1 MSRRKAFHKITAM
14 LLSAIMVVVMTP
26 VPASADTGMLSDGA
40 SGKIIAFEALKSE
53 IAEQSVSL
61 GTSEADLELPDSLTA
76 TIRLAASTEEPVLD
90 SGEADTKP
98 VSADTVSGSAIDVDE
113 TEESEIGDSEGDEIA
128 SPSDMEITKDSFEAE
143 PTEKT
148 VDSVTEITV
157 SLPVTWDSSPEYNG
171 EAAGT
176 YIFTP
181 ELPEGLT
188 LASGVEVPT
197 ITATVGAVTMIGT
210 VTAFEELPENVR
222 WQNTTTPEFPE
233 TVSGTVEGEA
243 VEIPVTWEAD
253 HDYDAEAPQRGL
265 YVFTAVLGEGY
276 GLADGVELPRITVYI
291 PQTVGGMMARMAG
304 GGTTYSLLEITTAA
318 QLAEIATLVNAR
330 ENGLELFLFNNA
342 RASVSLKLMN
352 DIDLSAYSKSEGWM
366 PIGTSEFPFTGI
378 FDGNDKS
385 ILGLYINRNVD
396 YQGLFGYVGNEGAVK
411 SLGVINV
418 NITGRINVGSV
429 AGWVRGTVQ
438 NCYSTGNVTGSSYV
452 GGVAGEVDEGML
464 ENCYSI
470 SNVTCTGSGTSGA
483 VGGVAGWVSGT
494 VQNCYNTGNVT
505 GAGTSVT
512 IGGIAGWVTNTGII
526 QNCFNTGSLTASATG
541 TGILRICVGG
551 VAGWVYGTVQNCY
564 NTGSITGTG
573 IGPSISAYVGGVT
586 GTVYGTIQNCAALNP
601 SVIGLS
607 AVGRVAGSISGSGAL
622 IGNIAF
628 GGMTDPGTGKFGG
641 TSGSDDKNGETKTA
655 SDIKAAGFFEEL
667 FGNDTAWTYAT
678 GKLPGFGAAIDMPS
692 HIVDGSDPNFRGAGT
707 SGNPYQ
713 IITPAQLAKLAELVN
728 TGDASYN
735 AAHYKLI
742 NELDLSGYASEE
754 GWVPIGTF
762 SHQFTG
768 TFDGNGNKIT
778 NLTINRGTGE
788 NQGLFGYIGSGGA
801 VKNLGLT
808 GISIN
813 GAQMVGGIAGSMVEA
828 TLQNCYTMGNITAEN
843 SVGGVVASVDY
854 SSTVEYCYST
864 CEINSTGSKSGEYLG
879 GVVGY
884 LASSTV
890 SNCYSTGN
898 ISQTDTDQK
907 GNAGGV
913 VGKIIAGN
921 VQDCYSTG
929 NISGAEIAG
938 GVAGDVYSG
947 VGSGGSATVE
957 NCYSTGVVSES
968 YKAGGV
974 AGQVYKGTVKNCAAL
989 NPSVS
994 GSGYVERVAWEFS
1007 NATLTGNLAFD
1018 GVEVLKNTASQ
1029 SITSDAN
1036 GVDGLSKPA
1045 AEISVAGF
1053 WTTASCFTAN
1063 WDTDIWHIESGKLPL
1078 LKNMDGQHAYMPEHL
1093 LLAGASLFEG
1103 AGTSGSPY
1111 LIKTAV
1117 DLAKL
1122 AELVYL
1128 GTSPYADS
1136 GRYYRLVNNLDLSVY
1151 ASGDG
1156 WNPIGMNMTYA
1167 FKGSFDGNNK
1177 TITGLTINRPAADYT
1192 GLFGYLYVDS
1202 KVQNIRIID
1211 ANVIGKNRVG
1221 GVAGHAWGATVEN
1234 CAVIGN
1240 VSGVESVGGT
1250 VGHASSGTVQDCY
1263 SSGRVT
1269 GSGNYV
1275 GGIIGYLEIAVT
1287 TVQRCYSD
1295 SSVSGADSVGGVA
1308 GFVGVAAVQNCYSTG
1323 NVTGGRFVGG
1333 VAGDVSSG
1341 SVQNC
1346 YSTGSVQGTEHVS
1359 GVLGFLGGGTAKNS
1373 VALNPSINAGEY
1385 NYGRMVGNNT
1395 SGILLNNYAFSR
1407 IPGTWAKKGLNAK
1420 DGADVTSQ
1428 TLFGGSFWTTAENWN
1443 TSAWDSGVWTFAEGK
1458 LPTLKGLTGQN
1469 GDGGLY
1475 LTARDIQYATVGATD
1490 GLTYNGSEQVP
1501 AIIFDGETLVKDTD
1515 YTVVA
1520 ADGSASDGTNAGE
1533 VTLTLTG
1540 IGSFYGTRNITYTI
1554 DPKPVT
1560 ITPNAGQKKK
1570 YGGIDPALV
1579 FENDGSLDSGAFT
1592 GALTRVVGEDVGIY
1606 AISLGTLSAGGNY
1619 ALSLASSTVY
1629 FTIEQAKVSE
1639 ITTIVDN
1646 ANKTAYEM
1654 RTATTAQA
1662 VVDAAG
1668 LPSSVR
1674 VITDGGTA
1682 TLPITWGTATMY
1694 NAKGAEYAVT
1704 GTLTGNSNVD
1714 PNGVTKNITFTI
1726 TTVTAVNP
1734 TFGDTLVVINSDS
1747 SATAA
1752 ELGSAIL
1759 PTSGS
1764 IAVEDESIAYTINWN
1779 GGEML
1784 DRTAVGN
1791 EQTFTGTVSYITPP
1805 AWLTLPGDHS
1815 VSRKV
1820 SVTAKQ
1826 PVTIGGI
1833 MTADKTYDGAAYAAS
1848 GTVTVAG
1855 GSVPVNQLEWLYEST
1870 DGVGYSNSTAP
1881 TNAGAY
1887 KLTIYVPES
1896 NPNYAGSEI
1905 FNFTIAKRE
1914 IALVAD
1920 NKTVIKGGSLPELT
1934 YTVGNL
1940 APGKTKADALN
1951 AEPVLACPTFDGN
1964 TPGSYAITLTGGTAT
1979 DNYTI
1984 TTRTVGALIVA
1995 EQTYT
2000 VTFNLNGGSRTGGG
2014 ELSQTIAE
2022 GGAATAPIVTRNG
2035 YTFTGWD
2042 KAFTNVS
2049 SALTVTAIWSYN
2061 GGGGGGGG
2069 SYTPDIPAT
2078 IIPEKKPDQP
2088 VMATAPVTAT
2098 RGTNGTASATIPE
2111 KAITDAIAKAQADAS
2126 AQGKTAN
2133 GISVAL
2139 NVTMPKGT
2147 TSLAA
2152 TLTRNSLNSLVSA
2165 GVTEFEISS
2174 APVSLSLDLNAL
2186 KEIQKQSS
2194 GDISITIAPAA
2205 GHSKEAKAL
2214 LGNRPVY
2221 SITINYVDKNGKTQ
2235 TITSL
2240 GSGMATLSLLYTPGK
2255 NEAVGYLFGVYVDA
2269 SGKAQRIDGSAYDA
2283 NSGSLLIPTGHF
2295 SVYGVGYT
2303 APSAKFTDIGTH
2315 WGKEAID
2322 YVVGRGLLSGTS
2334 KTTFAPDTA
2343 MTRGMLVTAL
2353 GRLAGVDV
2361 KAYTTNSFT
2370 DVKADSAFRPYIEWA
2385 YKKGIM
2391 QGIGNQ
2397 QFAPDRAIT
2406 REEIAI
2412 IFANYAK
2419 ATGYKL
2425 PVIREATAYTD
2436 ASSIGSTYKT
2446 AVTAMQQAGIMMG
2459 GTGNKFNPKASATR
2473 AEVSSMLH
2481 RYIKL
2486 TIDPTTAQGWALNDA
2501 GQWLYYKGGK
2511 ALTGTQTIDGVKY
2524 FFEINGT
2531 LKTGWVKDGDNWRY
2545 YSCNKAL
2552 TGWWNIG
2559 SDSAKKTYY
2568 FTKDGLM
2575 VSGQWLEID
2584 GKWYYFYTDGALAKS
2599 TKVDGY
2605 EVDKNGVRKT
2615 K

>member
-1 MSRRKAFHKITAM
+1 MSRKKAFHKITAM
-14 LLSAIMVVVMTP
+14 LLSAIMVVGMTP
-26 VPASADTGMLSDGA
+26 VPASADTGMLSNGA
-40 SGKIIAFEALKSE
+40 SGEIIAFEALKSD
-53 IAEQSVSL
+53 IAEQSVPL
-61 GTSEADLELPDSLTA
+61 GTSEADLELPDSLTS

-90 SGEADTKP
+90 SGEPDEN
-98 VSADTVSGSAIDVDE
+98 SGNADTVSGSAIGMD
-113 TEESEIGDSEGDEIA
+113 EIGDTEAGAGAQIA
-128 SPSDMEITKDSFEAE
+128 SPSDAQEDGGYFEAE

-157 SLPVTWDSSPEYNG
+157 PLPVTWGSSPEYDS

-181 ELPEGLT
+181 EPPKVFT
-188 LASGVEVPT
+188 LASSVEVPA
-197 ITATVGAVTMIGT
+197 ITVTVGAVTIIGA
-210 VTAFEELPENVR
+210 VTAFDELPDDIR
-222 WQNTTTPEFPE
+222 WQNTTAPEFPE

-276 GLADGVELPRITVYI
+276 GLADDVELPRITVYI
-291 PQTVGGMMARMAG
+291 PQTEGRMGRMAG
-304 GGTTYSLLEITTAA
+304 GGTDTSPLEITTAA
-318 QLAEIATLVNAR
+318 QLAEIAALVNAR
-330 ENGLELFLFNNA
+330 LNGLELFLFNNA
-342 RASVSLKLMN
+342 DASVSLKLMN
-352 DIDLSAYSKSEGWM
+352 DIDLSSYSKSEGWM

-418 NITGRINVGSV
+418 NIIGRINVGSV

-526 QNCFNTGSLTASATG
+526 QNCLNTGSLTASATG

-607 AVGRVAGSISGSGAL
+607 AVGRVAGSISGSGSL

-628 GGMTDPGTGKFGG
+628 GGMTDPGAGKFGG

-667 FGNDTAWTYAT
+667 FDNDTVWTYEE
-678 GKLPGFGAAIDMPS
+678 GELPGFGAAIDMPS
-692 HIVDGSDPNFRGAGT
+692 HIVDGSDPNFFGVGT
-707 SGNPYQ
+707 SENPYQ
-713 IITPAQLAKLAELVN
+713 ISTPAQLAKLAELVN
-728 TGDASYN
+728 AGNASYT
-735 AAHYKLI
+735 AAYYRLENDI
-742 NELDLSGYASEE
+742 NLSGYAAEA
-754 GWVPIGTF
+754 GWVPIGTY
-762 SHQFTG
+762 SNRFTG

-778 NLTINRGTGE
+778 NLTINRDTGE
-788 NQGLFGYIGSGGA
+788 YQGLFGYIGSGGA
-801 VKNLGLT
+801 VKNLGLA

-813 GAQMVGGIAGSMVEA
+813 GTKMVGGIAGFMETA
-828 TLQNCYTMGNITAEN
+828 TLQNCYTMGNITALGF
-843 SVGGVVASVDY
+843 VGGVVGYVDN

-864 CEINSTGSKSGEYLG
+864 CEIKSTGSAPDQCLG
-879 GVVGY
+879 GV
-884 LASSTV
+884 ASLVRIGSTLQ
-890 SNCYSTGN
+890 NCYSTGN
-898 ISQTDTDQK
+898 VSRTGTVQN
-907 GNAGGV
+907 GYAGGV
-913 VGKIIAGN
+913 VGSVAAAS
-921 VQDCYSTG
+921 VQNCYSTG
-929 NISGAEIAG
+929 NVSGASQAG
-938 GVAGDVYSG
+938 GVAGGVSSG
-947 VGSGGSATVE
+947 LTRGMVK
-957 NCYSTGVVSES
+957 NCYSTGIVSDS

-974 AGQVYKGTVKNCAAL
+974 VGQIRDTTVENCVAL

-994 GSGYVERVAWEFS
+994 GSGYVERVS
-1007 NATLTGNLAFD
+1007 TLYEEGTLSGNLAFD

-1029 SITSDAN
+1029 SITSDAD
-1036 GVDGLSKPA
+1036 GVDGLSKTA
-1045 AEISVAGF
+1045 AEISAAGF
-1053 WTTASCFTAN
+1053 WTTASGFTAN
-1063 WDTDIWHIESGKLPL
+1063 WDTDTWTIETGKLPI
-1078 LKNMDGQHAYMPEHL
+1078 LKGIAGQDASMPAHL
-1093 LLAGASLFEG
+1093 LPAGASFFEG
-1103 AGTSGSPY
+1103 AGTSDSDPY
-1111 LIKTAV
+1111 LIKTAA

-1122 AELVYL
+1122 AGLVNA
-1128 GTSPYADS
+1128 GASPYASS
-1136 GRYYRLVNNLDLSVY
+1136 GRYYRLEKDIELSAY

-1156 WNPIGMNMTYA
+1156 WMPIGINASYG
-1167 FKGSFDGNNK
+1167 FNGSFDGNNK

-1211 ANVIGKNRVG
+1211 ANVIGKARVG
-1221 GVAGHAWGATVEN
+1221 GVAGSAWGATVEN

-1240 VSGVESVGGT
+1240 VSGLESVGGT
-1250 VGHASSGTVQDCY
+1250 VGRASSSTLENCY

-1295 SSVSGADSVGGVA
+1295 SSVSGAESVGGVA
-1308 GFVGVAAVQNCYSTG
+1308 GFVGAAAVQNCYSTG
-1323 NVTGGRFVGG
+1323 NVTGTRFVGG
-1333 VAGDVSSG
+1333 VAGDISSG

-1346 YSTGSVQGTEHVS
+1346 YSTGSVRGTEHVS

-1428 TLFGGSFWTTAENWN
+1428 ALFGDSFWTTAENWN
-1443 TSAWDSGVWTFAEGK
+1443 TSAWDSDVWTFAEGK
-1458 LPTLKGLTGQN
+1458 LPTLKGLAGQN

-1475 LTARDIQYATVGATD
+1475 LTARDIGYATASTNP
-1490 GLTYNGSEQVP
+1490 LIYNGSEQIP
-1501 AIIFDGETLVKDTD
+1501 TITFDGETLVKGTD
-1515 YTVVA
+1515 YTVSITST
-1520 ADGSASDGTNAGE
+1520 DGSGTSAGTNAGT

-1540 IGSFYGTRNITYTI
+1540 IGSFYGTKNLTYTI
-1554 DPKPVT
+1554 SKKSVT
-1560 ITPNAGQKKK
+1560 ITPNSGQSKK
-1570 YGGIDPALV
+1570 YGATDPTLT
-1579 FENDGSLDSGAFT
+1579 FTSLPLLFGMDSFT
-1592 GALTRVVGEDVGIY
+1592 GVLTRTEGADVGTY

-1629 FTIEQAKVSE
+1629 FTIEQAKVAS
-1639 ITTIVDN
+1639 ISTIM
-1646 ANKTAYEM
+1646 ANVSRTAYQM

-1662 VVDAAG
+1662 VVDSVG
-1668 LPSSVR
+1668 LPSDVS

-1682 TLPITWGTATMY
+1682 MLPITWGTATMY
-1694 NAKGAEYAVT
+1694 NAKGAEYAAT
-1704 GTLTGNSNVD
+1704 GTLTGNSNID
-1714 PNGVTKNITFTI
+1714 PNGVIASLTVTVAP
-1726 TTVTAVNP
+1726 VTAVNP
-1734 TFGDTLVVINSDS
+1734 TFSDTLVVTNSDS

-1759 PTSGS
+1759 PASGS
-1764 IAVEDESIAYTINWN
+1764 IAVEGQSIAYTINWN

-1784 DRTAVGN
+1784 DRTAVGT
-1791 EQTFTGTVSYITPP
+1791 EQTFTGAVSYIAPP

-1833 MTADKTYDGAAYAAS
+1833 TTTNKTYDGAAYAPS

-1870 DGVGYSNSTAP
+1870 DGAGYSNSTAP
-1881 TNAGAY
+1881 TNTGAY
-1887 KLTIYVPES
+1887 RLTISVPEG
-1896 NPNYAGSEI
+1896 NPNYAGGEI
-1905 FNFTIAKRE
+1905 FNFIIAKRE
-1914 IALVAD
+1914 ITLVAD

-1940 APGKTKADALN
+1940 APGKTKADALS
-1951 AEPVLACPTFDGN
+1951 AEPVLSCSTFNGN
-1964 TPGSYAITLTGGTAT
+1964 AVGSYAITLTGGTAT

-1984 TTRTVGALIVA
+1984 TTRTNGTLTVT

-2042 KAFTNVS
+2042 KAFTNVAS
-2049 SALTVTAIWSYN
+2049 NLAVTAGWSYN

-2069 SYTPDIPAT
+2069 SSTVPSAPSV
-2078 IIPEKKPDQP
+2078 PEKKPDQP
-2088 VMATAPVTAT
+2088 VTATAPVTAT
-2098 RGTNGTASATIPE
+2098 TGTNGTASAAIPD
-2111 KAITDAIAKAQADAS
+2111 KAITDAIAKAQADAK

-2133 GISVAL
+2133 GISVEL
-2139 NVTMPKGT
+2139 NVTMPQGG
-2147 TSLAA
+2147 TSLTA
-2152 TLTRNSLNSLVSA
+2152 TLTQNALNSLVSA
-2165 GVTEFEISS
+2165 GVSQLELDGT
-2174 APVSLSLDLNAL
+2174 PVPLGLDLNAL

-2194 GDISITIAPAA
+2194 GNVSITIAPAT
-2205 GHSKEAKAL
+2205 GLSKEAKAL

-2221 SITINYVDKNGKTQ
+2221 SVTISYVDKNGKAQ

-2240 GSGMATLSLLYTPGK
+2240 GSGTATLSIPYTPGK
-2255 NEAVGYLFGVYVDA
+2255 NEAIGYLFGVYVDA
-2269 SGKAQRIDGSAYDA
+2269 NGKAQRIDGSAYDA

-2353 GRLAGVDV
+2353 GRLDGVDT

-2370 DVKADSAFRPYIEWA
+2370 DVKTDSVFRPYIEWA
-2385 YKKGIM
+2385 YKKSIV

-2406 REEIAI
+2406 REEIAV

-2425 PVIREATAYTD
+2425 PVTREATAYAD
-2436 ASSIGSTYKT
+2436 ASSIGSVYQT

-2486 TIDPTTAQGWALNDA
+2486 TIAPATAQGWAKNDA
-2501 GQWLYYKGGK
+2501 GQYLYYKDGK

-2524 FFEINGT
+2524 FFETNGT
-2531 LKTGWVKDGDNWRY
+2531 LKTGWVKDGDSWCY
-2545 YSCNKAL
+2545 YSGNKAL
-2552 TGWWNIG
+2552 TGWWDIG

-2575 VSGQWLEID
+2575 VSGKWLEID

-2605 EVDKNGVRKT
+2605 EVDKNGIRRSK
-2615 K
+2615 

>member
-1 MSRRKAFHKITAM
+1 MRNCYSTGNVSRT
-14 LLSAIMVVVMTP
+14 S
-26 VPASADTGMLSDGA
+26 TG
-40 SGKIIAFEALKSE
+40 
-53 IAEQSVSL
+53 Q
-61 GTSEADLELPDSLTA
+61 
-76 TIRLAASTEEPVLD
+76 
-90 SGEADTKP
+90 
-98 VSADTVSGSAIDVDE
+98 
-113 TEESEIGDSEGDEIA
+113 
-128 SPSDMEITKDSFEAE
+128 
-143 PTEKT
+143 
-148 VDSVTEITV
+148 
-157 SLPVTWDSSPEYNG
+157 NG
-171 EAAGT
+171 
-176 YIFTP
+176 Y
-181 ELPEGLT
+181 
-188 LASGVEVPT
+188 
-197 ITATVGAVTMIGT
+197 
-210 VTAFEELPENVR
+210 
-222 WQNTTTPEFPE
+222 
-233 TVSGTVEGEA
+233 
-243 VEIPVTWEAD
+243 
-253 HDYDAEAPQRGL
+253 
-265 YVFTAVLGEGY
+265 
-276 GLADGVELPRITVYI
+276 
-291 PQTVGGMMARMAG
+291 AG
-304 GGTTYSLLEITTAA
+304 G
-318 QLAEIATLVNAR
+318 V
-330 ENGLELFLFNNA
+330 
-342 RASVSLKLMN
+342 
-352 DIDLSAYSKSEGWM
+352 
-366 PIGTSEFPFTGI
+366 
-378 FDGNDKS
+378 
-385 ILGLYINRNVD
+385 
-396 YQGLFGYVGNEGAVK
+396 
-411 SLGVINV
+411 
-418 NITGRINVGSV
+418 VGSV
-429 AGWVRGTVQ
+429 AAASVQ
-438 NCYSTGNVTGSSYV
+438 NCYSTGNVSGAAQA
-452 GGVAGEVDEGML
+452 GGVAG
-464 ENCYSI
+464 
-470 SNVTCTGSGTSGA
+470 
-483 VGGVAGWVSGT
+483 GVS
-494 VQNCYNTGNVT
+494 
-505 GAGTSVT
+505 S
-512 IGGIAGWVTNTGII
+512 
-526 QNCFNTGSLTASATG
+526 
-541 TGILRICVGG
+541 
-551 VAGWVYGTVQNCY
+551 
-564 NTGSITGTG
+564 
-573 IGPSISAYVGGVT
+573 
-586 GTVYGTIQNCAALNP
+586 
-601 SVIGLS
+601 
-607 AVGRVAGSISGSGAL
+607 
-622 IGNIAF
+622 
-628 GGMTDPGTGKFGG
+628 
-641 TSGSDDKNGETKTA
+641 
-655 SDIKAAGFFEEL
+655 
-667 FGNDTAWTYAT
+667 
-678 GKLPGFGAAIDMPS
+678 
-692 HIVDGSDPNFRGAGT
+692 
-707 SGNPYQ
+707 
-713 IITPAQLAKLAELVN
+713 
-728 TGDASYN
+728 
-735 AAHYKLI
+735 
-742 NELDLSGYASEE
+742 
-754 GWVPIGTF
+754 
-762 SHQFTG
+762 
-768 TFDGNGNKIT
+768 
-778 NLTINRGTGE
+778 
-788 NQGLFGYIGSGGA
+788 
-801 VKNLGLT
+801 GLT
-808 GISIN
+808 R
-813 GAQMVGGIAGSMVEA
+813 SMV
-828 TLQNCYTMGNITAEN
+828 
-843 SVGGVVASVDY
+843 
-854 SSTVEYCYST
+854 
-864 CEINSTGSKSGEYLG
+864 K
-879 GVVGY
+879 
-884 LASSTV
+884 
-890 SNCYSTGN
+890 NCYSTG
-898 ISQTDTDQK
+898 I
-907 GNAGGV
+907 
-913 VGKIIAGN
+913 
-921 VQDCYSTG
+921 
-929 NISGAEIAG
+929 
-938 GVAGDVYSG
+938 
-947 VGSGGSATVE
+947 
-957 NCYSTGVVSES
+957 VSDS

-974 AGQVYKGTVKNCAAL
+974 VGQIRDATVENCVAL

-994 GSGYVERVAWEFS
+994 GSGYVERVS
-1007 NATLTGNLAFD
+1007 TLYEEGTLSGNLAFD

-1036 GVDGLSKPA
+1036 GVDGLSKTA

-1053 WTTASCFTAN
+1053 WTTASGFTAN

-1078 LKNMDGQHAYMPEHL
+1078 LKNIGGQHASMPAHL
-1093 LLAGASLFEG
+1093 LPAGASFFEG
-1103 AGTSGSPY
+1103 AGTSDSDPY
-1111 LIKTAV
+1111 LIKTAA

-1122 AELVYL
+1122 AELVNA

-1136 GRYYRLVNNLDLSVY
+1136 GRYYRLVNNLDLSAY

-1156 WNPIGMNMTYA
+1156 WNQIGMNMTYA

-1177 TITGLTINRPAADYT
+1177 TITGLTINRPETDYT

-1250 VGHASSGTVQDCY
+1250 VGRASSGTVQDCY
-1263 SSGRVT
+1263 SSGSVT
-1269 GSGNYV
+1269 GSGDYV
-1275 GGIIGYLEIAVT
+1275 GGIIGYLEYAAT
-1287 TVQRCYSD
+1287 AVQRCYSG

-1346 YSTGSVQGTEHVS
+1346 YSTGSVRGTEHVS

-1458 LPTLKGLTGQN
+1458 LPTLKGLAGQN

-1490 GLTYNGSEQVP
+1490 SLTYNGSEQVP

-1592 GALTRVVGEDVGIY
+1592 GALTRVVGEDVGTY
-1606 AISLGTLSAGGNY
+1606 DISLGTLSAGGNY

-1668 LPSSVR
+1668 LPSSVS

-1682 TLPITWGTATMY
+1682 VLPITWATSSAY
-1694 NAKGAEYAVT
+1694 NAKSASYTVT
-1704 GTLTGNSNVD
+1704 GTLAGNGNINA
-1714 PNGVTKNITFTI
+1714 NGVTKNITFTVTI
-1726 TTVTAVNP
+1726 VTAVNP

-1759 PTSGS
+1759 PASGS

-1833 MTADKTYDGAAYAAS
+1833 MTANKTYDGAAYAAS

-1870 DGVGYSNSTAP
+1870 DGAGYINSTAP

-1887 KLTIYVPES
+1887 KLTISVPGS

-1914 IALVAD
+1914 ITLVAD
-1920 NKTVIKGGSLPELT
+1920 NKTVIKGGSLPELA

-1984 TTRTVGALIVA
+1984 TTRTNATLTVT

-2014 ELSQTIAE
+2014 ELSQTITE

-2042 KAFTNVS
+2042 KAFTNVAS
-2049 SALTVTAIWSYN
+2049 NLAVTAGWSYN
-2061 GGGGGGGG
+2061 GGGGGGD
-2069 SYTPDIPAT
+2069 SSTVPSAPSV
-2078 IIPEKKPDQP
+2078 PEKKPDQP
-2088 VMATAPVTAT
+2088 VTATAPITAA
-2098 RGTNGTASATIPE
+2098 GQNGAASASIPD
-2111 KAITDAIAKAQADAS
+2111 KTVTDAIAKAQADAK

-2165 GVTEFEISS
+2165 GVTEFEISG

-2194 GDISITIAPAA
+2194 GDISISFTPVT
-2205 GHSKEAKAL
+2205 GLSKTAKAL

-2221 SITINYVDKNGKTQ
+2221 SITISYTDKNGKTQ
-2235 TITSL
+2235 NISSL
-2240 GSGMATLSLLYTPGK
+2240 GNGTATLSIPYTPGK
-2255 NEAVGYLFGVYVDA
+2255 NEAVGYLFGVYVDGA
-2269 SGKAQRIDGSAYDA
+2269 GNATRIPGSAYDP
-2283 NSGSLLIPTGHF
+2283 NSRSLLLGTNHF
-2295 SVYGVGYT
+2295 SVYGVGYE
-2303 APSAKFTDIGTH
+2303 APSSKFTDISIH
-2315 WGKEAID
+2315 WGKESID

-2370 DVKADSAFRPYIEWA
+2370 DVKTDSAFFPYIEWA
-2385 YKKGIM
+2385 YKNGVV

-2406 REEIAI
+2406 REEIAV

-2425 PVIREATAYTD
+2425 PVTREATTYAD
-2436 ASSIGSTYKT
+2436 ASSIGSAYKA
-2446 AVTAMQQAGIMMG
+2446 AVAAMQQAGIMMG
-2459 GTGNKFNPKASATR
+2459 GTDNRFNPKSNATR

-2486 TIDPTTAQGWALNDA
+2486 TIDPATALGWAKNDA
-2501 GQWLYYKGGK
+2501 GQYLYYKDDK
-2511 ALTGTQTIDGVKY
+2511 ALTGTQTIDGAKY
-2524 FFEINGT
+2524 FFETNGT

-2545 YSCNKAL
+2545 YSGNKAL
-2552 TGWWNIG
+2552 TGWWDIG
-2559 SDSAKKTYY
+2559 SDSGKKTYY
-2568 FTKDGLM
+2568 FTKDSLM
-2575 VSGQWLEID
+2575 VSGKWLEID

-2605 EVDKNGVRKT
+2605 EVDKNGVRRSK
-2615 K
+2615 

>member
-14 LLSAIMVVVMTP
+14 LLSAIMVVGMTP
-26 VPASADTGMLSDGA
+26 MVASADTGMLSDGA
-40 SGKIIAFEALKSE
+40 SGEVIAFEALKSE
-53 IAEQSVSL
+53 IAEQSVPL

-113 TEESEIGDSEGDEIA
+113 TEESEIGDSEGDKIA

-157 SLPVTWDSSPEYNG
+157 PLPVTWDSSPEYNG

-181 ELPEGLT
+181 ELPKEFT
-188 LASGVEVPT
+188 LASSVEVPA
-197 ITATVGAVTMIGT
+197 ITVTVGAVTIIGT

-222 WQNTTTPEFPE
+222 WQNTSAPEFPE

-243 VEIPVTWEAD
+243 VEIPVVWEAD
-253 HDYDAEAPQRGL
+253 HDYDAVAPHRGL

-276 GLADGVELPRITVYI
+276 GLADGVELPCITVYI

-304 GGTTYSLLEITTAA
+304 GTTDSPLEITTAA

-342 RASVSLKLMN
+342 GASVRLKLMN

-494 VQNCYNTGNVT
+494 VQNCYSTGNVT
-505 GAGTSVT
+505 GAGTGVT

-526 QNCFNTGSLTASATG
+526 QNCFNTGSITASGTDTG
-541 TGILRICVGG
+541 NKICAGG

-564 NTGSITGTG
+564 STGSVTGTG
-573 IGPSISAYVGGVT
+573 TSAYVGGVT
-586 GTVYGTIQNCAALNP
+586 GTVSGTVKSCAALN
-601 SVIGLS
+601 SSIS
-607 AVGRVAGSISGSGAL
+607 AVGYKVGVGRVAGADMRNLLSGNTAYSGMTVNSGTVNNTDTDSIDGMNVDASAIQTLWTTGAL
-622 IGNIAF
+622 
-628 GGMTDPGTGKFGG
+628 
-641 TSGSDDKNGETKTA
+641 SDWD
-655 SDIKAAGFFEEL
+655 SSI
-667 FGNDTAWTYAT
+667 WTLAE
-678 GKLPGFGAAIDMPS
+678 GKLPGFGAAIAMPEY
-692 HIVDGSDPNFRGAGT
+692 IVDGGDPNFRGAGT
-707 SGNPYQ
+707 SGNPFQ

-728 TGDASYN
+728 TGNASYN
-735 AAHYKLI
+735 AAHYKLM
-742 NELDLSGYASEE
+742 NDLDLSGYASGED
-754 GWVPIGTF
+754 WVPIGTF

-813 GAQMVGGIAGSMVEA
+813 GGQMVGGIAGYMVGA
-828 TLQNCYTMGNITAEN
+828 TLQNCYTMGNITALG

-864 CEINSTGSKSGEYLG
+864 CEINSTDTSLDKGAG

-884 LASSTV
+884 LIRSTV

-898 ISQTDTDQK
+898 ISQTGTDHK
-907 GNAGGV
+907 GYAGGV
-913 VGKIIAGN
+913 VGKVVLGK

-929 NISGAEIAG
+929 NISGGEMAG
-938 GVAGDVYSG
+938 GVAGHVYSG
-947 VGSGGSATVE
+947 LGNGEYVTVE

-974 AGQVYKGTVKNCAAL
+974 AGQVHRGTVKNCAAL

-994 GSGYVERVAWEFS
+994 SSGNVGRVL
-1007 NATLTGNLAFD
+1007 TLPVPQGTILSGNLAFD
-1018 GVEVLKNTASQ
+1018 GVEVLIYTSAQ

-1036 GVDGLSKPA
+1036 GVDGLSKTA
-1045 AEISVAGF
+1045 AQISTAEF
-1053 WTTASCFTAN
+1053 WTTVSGFTAD

-1078 LKNMDGQHAYMPEHL
+1078 LKNMGGQHAYMPEHL
-1093 LLAGASLFEG
+1093 LPTGASLFEG

-1111 LIKTAV
+1111 LIKTAA

-1136 GRYYRLVNNLDLSVY
+1136 GRYYRLEKDIELSAY

-1156 WNPIGMNMTYA
+1156 WMPIGINSSYG

-1192 GLFGYLYVDS
+1192 GLFGYLYNDS

-1211 ANVIGKNRVG
+1211 ANVIGKARVG
-1221 GVAGHAWGATVEN
+1221 GVAGYAWGATVEN

-1250 VGHASSGTVQDCY
+1250 VGRASSGTVQDCY
-1263 SSGRVT
+1263 SSGSVT
-1269 GSGNYV
+1269 GSGDYV
-1275 GGIIGYLEIAVT
+1275 GGIMGYLEYNTT

-1295 SSVSGADSVGGVA
+1295 SRVSGSYYVGGVA
-1308 GFVGVAAVQNCYSTG
+1308 GEVGSGSVRNCYSSG
-1323 NVTGGRFVGG
+1323 NVTGGSFVGG
-1333 VAGDVSSG
+1333 VAGEVGSG

-1346 YSTGSVQGTEHVS
+1346 YSTGSVLGTGYVS
-1359 GVLGFLGGGTAKNS
+1359 GVLGFLGSGTAKNC
-1373 VALNPSINAGEY
+1373 VALNPSIVVGTY
-1385 NYGRMVGNNT
+1385 NFGRVVGKTTYG
-1395 SGILLNNYAFSR
+1395 SLLNNYAFSR
-1407 IPGTWAKKGLNAK
+1407 IPGTWTNKGLSAK

-1428 TLFGGSFWTTAENWN
+1428 TLFGDSFWTTAGNWD
-1443 TSAWDSGVWTFAEGK
+1443 TAAWDDDVWTFADGK
-1458 LPTLKGLTGQN
+1458 LPILTGLAGQN

-1490 GLTYNGSEQVP
+1490 GLTYNGSEQIP
-1501 AIIFDGETLVKDTD
+1501 TLTITFDGETLAKNTD
-1515 YTVVA
+1515 YTVSITST
-1520 ADGSASDGTNAGE
+1520 DGSGTSAGTNVGT
-1533 VTLTLTG
+1533 VTLTITG
-1540 IGSFYGTRNITYTI
+1540 IGSFYGTKNLTYTI
-1554 DPKPVT
+1554 GKKSVT
-1560 ITPNAGQKKK
+1560 ITPNSGQGKK
-1570 YGGIDPALV
+1570 YGGIDPILV
-1579 FENDGSLDSGAFT
+1579 FENDSSLNSGAFA
-1592 GALTRVVGEDVGIY
+1592 GALTRVVGEGVGIY

-1619 ALSLASSTVY
+1619 ELSLAPGTVN
-1629 FTIEQAKVSE
+1629 FTIEQAKVAS
-1639 ITTIVDN
+1639 ISTIM
-1646 ANKTAYEM
+1646 ANVSRTAYQM

-1662 VVDAAG
+1662 VVDAVG
-1668 LPSSVR
+1668 LPSDVS

-1682 TLPITWGTATMY
+1682 MLPITWSTATAY
-1694 NAKGAEYAVT
+1694 NVKSAIYAAV
-1704 GTLTGNSNVD
+1704 GTLTGNSNID
-1714 PNGVTKNITFTI
+1714 PNGVIASLTVTVTP
-1726 TTVTAVNP
+1726 VTAVNP
-1734 TFGDTLVVINSDS
+1734 TFSDTLVVINSDS

-1752 ELGSAIL
+1752 ELGSTIL
-1759 PTSGS
+1759 PTSGFIMAEGQS
-1764 IAVEDESIAYTINWN
+1764 VAYIVDWN
-1779 GGEML
+1779 GGETL
-1784 DRTAVGN
+1784 DRTALGT
-1791 EQTFTGTVSYITPP
+1791 EQTFTGTISYIAPP
-1805 AWLTLPGDHS
+1805 AWLTLPGDLS

-1833 MTADKTYDGAAYAAS
+1833 TTANKTYDGAAYAAS

-1870 DGVGYSNSTAP
+1870 DGAGYSNSTAP
-1881 TNAGAY
+1881 TNAGSY
-1887 KLTIYVPES
+1887 KLTISVPES

-1905 FNFTIAKRE
+1905 FNFIIAKRE
-1914 IALVAD
+1914 ITLVAD
-1920 NKTVIKGGSLPELT
+1920 NKTVIKGGSLPELA

-1940 APGKTKADALN
+1940 ASGKTKADALN

-1964 TPGSYAITLTGGTAT
+1964 VVGSYPITLTGGTAT

-1984 TTRTVGALIVA
+1984 TTRTDGTLTVA

-2000 VTFNLNGGSRTGGG
+2000 ITFNLNGGTRTGGG
-2014 ELSQTIAE
+2014 ELTQIVAE

-2042 KAFTNVS
+2042 KAFTNVAS
-2049 SALTVTAIWSYN
+2049 NLAVTAGWSYN

-2069 SYTPDIPAT
+2069 SSTVPSAPSV
-2078 IIPEKKPDQP
+2078 PEKKPDQP
-2088 VMATAPVTAT
+2088 VTATAPVAAV
-2098 RGTNGTASATIPE
+2098 RQNGAASASISDKTV
-2111 KAITDAIAKAQADAS
+2111 TDAIAKAQADAR
-2126 AQGKTAN
+2126 AQGRTAN
-2133 GISVAL
+2133 GISVEL
-2139 NVTMPKGT
+2139 DVTMPQGAT
-2147 TSLAA
+2147 TLTA
-2152 TLTRNSLNSLVSA
+2152 TLTENSLNSLVSA
-2165 GVTEFEISS
+2165 GVTSLEISG
-2174 APVSLSLDLNAL
+2174 APVSLGLDLNAL

-2194 GDISITIAPAA
+2194 GNISISIAPATGLSA
-2205 GHSKEAKAL
+2205 EAKAL

-2221 SITINYVDKNGKTQ
+2221 SITISYVDKNGKTQ

-2240 GSGMATLSLLYTPGK
+2240 GSGTATLSIPYTPGK
-2255 NEAVGYLFGVYVDA
+2255 NEAVGYLFGVYVDEN
-2269 SGKAQRIDGSAYDA
+2269 GKAVRIDGSTYDA
-2283 NSGSLLIPTGHF
+2283 NSGSLLIPTDHF

-2303 APSAKFTDIGTH
+2303 DPSAKFTDIGTH

-2353 GRLAGVDV
+2353 GRLADMDV

-2370 DVKADSAFRPYIEWA
+2370 DVKTDSVFRPYIEWA
-2385 YKKGIM
+2385 YKNGVV
-2391 QGIGNQ
+2391 QGIGNK

-2406 REEIAI
+2406 REEIAV

-2425 PVIREATAYTD
+2425 PVTREATAYTD
-2436 ASSIGSTYKT
+2436 ASGIGSVYQT

-2459 GTGNKFNPKASATR
+2459 GTGNKFNPKSNATR

-2486 TIDPTTAQGWALNDA
+2486 TIDPATAQGWAKNDA
-2501 GQWLYYKGGK
+2501 GQYLYYKDGK
-2511 ALTGTQTIDGVKY
+2511 ALTGTQTVNGVKY
-2524 FFEINGT
+2524 FFETTGV

-2545 YSCNKAL
+2545 YSENKAAM
-2552 TGWWNIG
+2552 G
-2559 SDSAKKTYY
+2559 
-2568 FTKDGLM
+2568 
-2575 VSGQWLEID
+2575 WLEID
-2584 GKWYYFYTDGALAKS
+2584 GKWYYFYANGALAKNA
-2599 TKVDGY
+2599 KIDGY

>member
-1 MSRRKAFHKITAM
+1 MVTVLGICLAKCAGAVVDSIGVFIIRNGGNGMRRRKAFHKITAM
-14 LLSAIMVVVMTP
+14 LLSAVMVVGMTP
-26 VPASADTGMLSDGA
+26 VPASADTGMLSDGS
-40 SGKIIAFEALKSE
+40 SGEIIAFEALKSE
-53 IAEQSVSL
+53 IAEQSVPL

-157 SLPVTWDSSPEYNG
+157 PLPVTWDSSPEYNG

-181 ELPEGLT
+181 ELPKEFT
-188 LASGVEVPT
+188 LASSVEVPA
-197 ITATVGAVTMIGT
+197 ITVTVGAVTIIGT
-210 VTAFEELPENVR
+210 ATAFEELPENVR
-222 WQNTTTPEFPE
+222 WQNTSAPEFPE

-243 VEIPVTWEAD
+243 VEIPVVWEAD

-304 GGTTYSLLEITTAA
+304 GGTTDSLLEITTAA

-330 ENGLELFLFNNA
+330 QNGLELFLFNNA
-342 RASVSLKLMN
+342 GAKVSLKLMN
-352 DIDLSAYSKSEGWM
+352 EIDLSAYSKGEGWV
-366 PIGTSEFPFTGI
+366 PIGTYEQPFKGI
-378 FDGNDKS
+378 FDGNGKT
-385 ILGLYINRNVD
+385 ITGLYISRSEQSHV
-396 YQGLFGYVGNEGAVK
+396 GLFGC
-411 SLGVINV
+411 I
-418 NITGRINVGSV
+418 
-429 AGWVRGTVQ
+429 
-438 NCYSTGNVTGSSYV
+438 
-452 GGVAGEVDEGML
+452 
-464 ENCYSI
+464 
-470 SNVTCTGSGTSGA
+470 
-483 VGGVAGWVSGT
+483 
-494 VQNCYNTGNVT
+494 
-505 GAGTSVT
+505 
-512 IGGIAGWVTNTGII
+512 IGGTIKNLTLQNVSIEGNT
-526 QNCFNTGSLTASATG
+526 C
-541 TGILRICVGG
+541 
-551 VAGWVYGTVQNCY
+551 
-564 NTGSITGTG
+564 
-573 IGPSISAYVGGVT
+573 VGGVT
-586 GTVYGTIQNCAALNP
+586 GSVYDNGIVQGCSLSGIIYGKGYTGSVVGFIFVGTVENCYSSGSMTSTGTYAGGVVGRNNFGTVKNCYSTASVIGTVCVGGVVGTVSKGSVQNCAALNGT
-601 SVIGLS
+601 VTG
-607 AVGRVAGSISGSGAL
+607 ANYVGRVVGIADSDPILSGSI
-622 IGNIAF
+622 AF
-628 GGMTDPGTGKFGG
+628 SGMTVTQN
-641 TSGSDDKNGETKTA
+641 GSAKVLNEGADQEDGA
-655 SDIKAAGFFEEL
+655 SKAAADLRAAGFFEAL
-667 FGNDTAWTYAT
+667 FGNDTAWTYAE
-678 GKLPGFGAAIDMPS
+678 GKLPGFGAAIAMPEY
-692 HIVDGSDPNFRGAGT
+692 IVDGSDPNFFGVGT
-707 SGNPYQ
+707 SENPYQ
-713 IITPAQLAKLAELVN
+713 ISTPAQLAKLAELVN
-728 TGDASYN
+728 AGNASYT
-735 AAHYKLI
+735 AAYYRLENDI
-742 NELDLSGYASEE
+742 NLSGYAAES
-754 GWVPIGTF
+754 GWVPIGTY
-762 SHQFTG
+762 SNRFTG

-778 NLTINRGTGE
+778 NLTINRDTGE
-788 NQGLFGYIGSGGA
+788 YQGLFGYIGSGGA

-813 GAQMVGGIAGSMVEA
+813 GTKMVGGIAGFMETA
-828 TLQNCYTMGNITAEN
+828 TLQNCYTMGNITALGF
-843 SVGGVVASVDY
+843 VGGVVGYVDN

-864 CEINSTGSKSGEYLG
+864 CEIKSTGSAPDQCLG
-879 GVVGY
+879 GV
-884 LASSTV
+884 ASLVRIGSTLR
-890 SNCYSTGN
+890 NCYSTGN
-898 ISQTDTDQK
+898 VSRTSTGQN
-907 GNAGGV
+907 GYAGGV
-913 VGKIIAGN
+913 VGSVAAAS
-921 VQDCYSTG
+921 VQNCYSTG
-929 NISGAEIAG
+929 NVSGAAQAG
-938 GVAGDVYSG
+938 GVAGGVSSG
-947 VGSGGSATVE
+947 LTRSMVK
-957 NCYSTGVVSES
+957 NCYSTGIVSDS

-974 AGQVYKGTVKNCAAL
+974 VGQIRDATVENCVAL

-994 GSGYVERVAWEFS
+994 GSGYVERVS
-1007 NATLTGNLAFD
+1007 TLYEEGTLSGNLAFD

-1036 GVDGLSKPA
+1036 GVDGLSKTA

-1053 WTTASCFTAN
+1053 WTTASGFTAN

-1078 LKNMDGQHAYMPEHL
+1078 LKNIGGQHASMPAHL
-1093 LLAGASLFEG
+1093 LPAGASFFEG
-1103 AGTSGSPY
+1103 AGTSDSDPY
-1111 LIKTAV
+1111 LIKTAA

-1122 AELVYL
+1122 AELVNA

-1136 GRYYRLVNNLDLSVY
+1136 GRYYRLVNNLDLSAY

-1156 WNPIGMNMTYA
+1156 WNQIGMNMTYA

-1177 TITGLTINRPAADYT
+1177 TITGLTINRPETDYT

-1250 VGHASSGTVQDCY
+1250 VGRASSGTVQDCY
-1263 SSGRVT
+1263 SSGSVT
-1269 GSGNYV
+1269 GSGDYV
-1275 GGIIGYLEIAVT
+1275 GGIIGYLEYAAT
-1287 TVQRCYSD
+1287 AVQRCYSG

-1346 YSTGSVQGTEHVS
+1346 YSTGSVRGTEHVS

-1458 LPTLKGLTGQN
+1458 LPTLKGLAGQN

-1490 GLTYNGSEQVP
+1490 SLTYNGSEQVP

-1592 GALTRVVGEDVGIY
+1592 GALTRVVGEDVGTY
-1606 AISLGTLSAGGNY
+1606 DISLGTLSAGGNY

-1668 LPSSVR
+1668 LPSSVS

-1682 TLPITWGTATMY
+1682 VLPITWATSSAY
-1694 NAKGAEYAVT
+1694 NAKSASYTVT
-1704 GTLTGNSNVD
+1704 GTLAGNGNINA
-1714 PNGVTKNITFTI
+1714 NGVTKNITFTVTI
-1726 TTVTAVNP
+1726 VTAVNP

-1759 PTSGS
+1759 PASGS

-1833 MTADKTYDGAAYAAS
+1833 MTANKTYDGAAYAAS

-1870 DGVGYSNSTAP
+1870 DGAGYINSTAP

-1887 KLTIYVPES
+1887 KLTISVPGS

-1914 IALVAD
+1914 ITLVAD
-1920 NKTVIKGGSLPELT
+1920 NKTVIKGGSLPELA

-1984 TTRTVGALIVA
+1984 TTRTNATLTVT

-2014 ELSQTIAE
+2014 ELSQTITE

-2042 KAFTNVS
+2042 KAFTNVAS
-2049 SALTVTAIWSYN
+2049 NLAVTAGWSYN
-2061 GGGGGGGG
+2061 GGGGGGD
-2069 SYTPDIPAT
+2069 SSTVPSAPSV
-2078 IIPEKKPDQP
+2078 PEKKPDQP
-2088 VMATAPVTAT
+2088 VTATAPITAA
-2098 RGTNGTASATIPE
+2098 GQNGAASASIPD
-2111 KAITDAIAKAQADAS
+2111 KTVTDAIAKAQADAK

-2165 GVTEFEISS
+2165 GVTEFEING

-2194 GDISITIAPAA
+2194 GDISISFTPVT
-2205 GHSKEAKAL
+2205 GLSKTAKAL

-2221 SITINYVDKNGKTQ
+2221 SITISYTDKNGKTQ
-2235 TITSL
+2235 NISSL
-2240 GSGMATLSLLYTPGK
+2240 GNGTATLSIPYTPGK
-2255 NEAVGYLFGVYVDA
+2255 NEAVGYLFGVYVDG
-2269 SGKAQRIDGSAYDA
+2269 SGNATRIPGSAYDP
-2283 NSGSLLIPTGHF
+2283 NSRSLLLGTNHF
-2295 SVYGVGYT
+2295 SVYGVGYE
-2303 APSAKFTDIGTH
+2303 APSSKFTDISIH
-2315 WGKEAID
+2315 WGKESID

-2361 KAYTTNSFT
+2361 KAYNTNSFT
-2370 DVKADSAFRPYIEWA
+2370 DVKTDSAFFPYIEWA
-2385 YKKGIM
+2385 YKKGVV

-2406 REEIAI
+2406 REEIAV

-2425 PVIREATAYTD
+2425 PVTREATTYAD
-2436 ASSIGSTYKT
+2436 ASSIGSAYKA
-2446 AVTAMQQAGIMMG
+2446 AVAAMQQAGIMMG
-2459 GTGNKFNPKASATR
+2459 GTDNRFNPKSNATR

-2486 TIDPTTAQGWALNDA
+2486 TIDPATALGWAKNDA
-2501 GQWLYYKGGK
+2501 GQYLYYKDDK
-2511 ALTGTQTIDGVKY
+2511 ALTGTQTIDGAKY
-2524 FFEINGT
+2524 FFETNGT

-2545 YSCNKAL
+2545 YSGNKAL
-2552 TGWWNIG
+2552 TGWWDIG

-2575 VSGQWLEID
+2575 VSGKWLEID

-2605 EVDKNGVRKT
+2605 EVDKNGVRGSK
-2615 K
+2615 